1 MMKKSA
7 GVTYLS
13 SLTVLKLSSG
23 ITPPVGENSK
33 VMLERK
39 NEGIVVFVGN
49 GGCWFVSLF
58 SRDDAEQVDVGVVH
72 GEVDSQIS
80 NRGKQYLGQFFKK
93 CIKCI

>member
-39 NEGIVVFVGN
+39 NEGIVVLVWKW
-49 GGCWFVSLF
+49 CWFVF
-58 SRDDAEQVDVGVVH
+58 ICSRDDAEQVDVGVVH

-80 NRGKQYLGQFFKK
+80 NRGKNNLMLKQ
-93 CIKCI
+93 